1 MNRTVRTRTGAEM
14 PALGQGTWMMGQAG
28 RRKEEADALR
38 AGIDLGMTLVDTA
51 EMYADGG
58 AEEVVG
64 DAIEDRRDRVF
75 LVTKVL
81 PSNASRQGTV
91 RAAERSLKRLRT
103 DRIDLYLL
111 HWETTHPVVE
121 TLAAFRQLREEG
133 KILHYG
139 VSNFDIGEMEA
150 TETLPGGSDIASDQI
165 LYNLR
170 RRGPERRL
178 IPWCAG
184 RGVAVMAYSPL
195 DEGRLRRGG
204 ALGEIAERHGATQ
217 AQVALAWTLRLDGV
231 VSIPKALR
239 LDHVRE
245 NAAALDLRLTPE
257 DLSDLD
263 RAFPVPDREIP
274 LQTG

>member
-1 MNRTVRTRTGAEM
+1 MNRTVRTHTGAEM
-14 PALGQGTWMMGQAG
+14 PALGQGTWMMGEA
-28 RRKEEADALR
+28 RSRKEEADALR
-38 AGIDLGMTLVDTA
+38 AGIGLGMTLIDTA

-64 DAIEDRRDRVF
+64 EAIEDRRDQVF

-111 HWETTHPVVE
+111 HWETSHPLVE
-121 TLAAFRQLREEG
+121 TLAAFCQLREEG

-139 VSNFDIGEMEA
+139 VSNFDVGEMEV
-150 TETLPGGSDIASDQI
+150 TETLPGGSDVASDQI
-165 LYNLR
+165 LYNLQ

-184 RGVAVMAYSPL
+184 RNVVVMAYSPL
-195 DEGRLRRGG
+195 DEGRLKRGG
-204 ALGEIAERHGATQ
+204 VLKEIAERHGVKQ

-231 VSIPKALR
+231 VSIPKASR
-239 LDHVRE
+239 LDHVAE
-245 NAAALDLRLTPE
+245 NAAALDLRLTQE
-257 DLSDLD
+257 DLNDLD
-263 RAFPVPDREIP
+263 GAFPVPDREIP
-274 LQTG
+274 LETA